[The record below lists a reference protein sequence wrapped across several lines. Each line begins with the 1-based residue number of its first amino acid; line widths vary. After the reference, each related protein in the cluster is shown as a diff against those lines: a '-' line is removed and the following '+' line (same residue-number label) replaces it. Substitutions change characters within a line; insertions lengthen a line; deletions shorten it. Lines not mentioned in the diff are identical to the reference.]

1 MLLIATKL
9 NRHIDYGVRTVYNIG
24 KGIIHGA
31 TIGVINP
38 DNEMITGAF

>member
-1 MLLIATKL
+1 L
-9 NRHIDYGVRTVYNIG
+9 NSPSFWVIR
-24 KGIIHGA
+24 KSLSIIHGA